1 MDEAWSVPDVSLLTE
16 GRQGEAAVP
25 NLTLTFQDTG
35 LALDKADGEPVWGSA
50 RGGLEE
56 MSPVERAVLPHGRVG
71 VVVVVVEQGRHHRHR
86 VVLGTDDAAATEAAI
101 RDRAAAHGLRCKAP
115 RRAVSRPLMAV
126 VAVAALAALLSAGG
140 ARPGRRL

>member
-1 MDEAWSVPDVSLLTE
+1 MPDVSLLTE

-86 VVLGTDDAAATEAAI
+86 VVHINEIALLLAVAAI
-101 RDRAAAHGLRCKAP
+101 ARAGELHRAAAHGLRCKAP